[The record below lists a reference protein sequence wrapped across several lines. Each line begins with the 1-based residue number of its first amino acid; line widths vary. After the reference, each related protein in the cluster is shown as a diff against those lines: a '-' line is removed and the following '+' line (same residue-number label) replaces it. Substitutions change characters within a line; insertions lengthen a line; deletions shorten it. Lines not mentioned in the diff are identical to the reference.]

1 MKKAYSL
8 YFFILSIFF
17 GSFLYSQ
24 TVITFDNQGWSN
36 DQKLSSNFS
45 IDNLNFSSNENFY
58 TNYGYKLDVN
68 SNSLYFVFQSADT
81 DKIIITAPSDADFN
95 LDSLDAYQVSESSTD
110 TLIIEG
116 WNNAE
121 KLYSRGYTDVY
132 SWQTLRLNFKNIN
145 KIIIRIAPPSGTEL
159 TDYNFDNFA
168 FSNTVTQTDKNA
180 SGISTMSYK
189 LSQNYPNPFNPSTT
203 IDYRL
208 QKAGNV
214 IIKVYDMIGKEV
226 ATLVDMHEVAGSHS
240 VRFNADNLASGIYIY
255 ELRTKNFVSIKKM
268 ILMK

>member
-1 MKKAYSL
+1 MKKTYSL
-8 YFFILSIFF
+8 YFFILYTLF
-17 GSFLYSQ
+17 GSFIYSQ
-24 TVITFDNQGWSN
+24 TVITFDDQGWSN
-36 DQKLSSNFS
+36 DQKLSSNFT
-45 IDNLNFSSNENFY
+45 IDNLNYSSSKNFY
-58 TNYGYKLDVN
+58 TNYGYKFDVN

-81 DKIIITAPSDADFN
+81 DKIIITAPAGTELN

-116 WNNAE
+116 WNNTE

-132 SWQTLRLNFKNIN
+132 NWQTLRLNFKNIN
-145 KIIIRIAPPSGTEL
+145 KIIIRITPPSSTEL

-168 FSNTVTQTDKNA
+168 FSRTVTQTDNNA
-180 SGISTMSYK
+180 SDISTMSYK

-214 IIKVYDMIGKEV
+214 IIKVYDMLGNEV
-226 ATLVDMHEVAGSHS
+226 STLVDGYEAAGSHS

-255 ELRTKNFVSIKKM
+255 RMRAGGFQSLGKM
-268 ILMK
+268 LLLK